1 MNMPHVETVD
11 LTITH
16 ANEIIPC
23 QGSPEGVRGPDL
35 NRLETITDGAL
46 AVDGGRIVA
55 VGDTATITERYRGR
69 QLIDATGRLVS
80 PGLVDAHTH
89 LMFAGSRHDEWEDKV
104 LGRSPSAGLGGGI
117 MRTVGKTR
125 AADDETLVN
134 KALRDLDLMAAHGT
148 TTVEAKTGYGLSR
161 ESELRLL
168 RLISSLEHKVEVVP
182 TFLGAHVVPSEYADR
197 RGAYVDLVVE
207 MLPDV
212 RKQAKYC
219 DMCCDPSCFTSE
231 ECLKIGAAARD
242 LGMGIRVHADQTGEC
257 GGAQTAARLKAAS
270 ADHLDYTTDQG
281 FAAMAEAGTVA
292 ALLPGVTH
300 HLMEMTPKLS
310 GLELYGSEKP
320 FMPLV
325 AHRAINSGGIV
336 ALATNYNPGTCL
348 SLSMQEVM
356 RLAAR
361 LFRLSYAEIW
371 HMCTI
376 NAARALEKS
385 GDRGSLEVGKRA
397 DIVIWS
403 VPEHGMVINRFGV
416 NLAETV
422 IAHGRVIAGSP
433 RTV

>member
-1 MNMPHVETVD
+1 MPQARTVD
-11 LTITH
+11 LTILH
-16 ANEIIPC
+16 AAEMIPC
-23 QGSPEGVRGPDL
+23 QGSPEGVRGSDL
-35 NRLETITDGAL
+35 NRFVAISDGAL
-46 AVDGGRIVA
+46 AVDDGKIVA
-55 VGDTATITERYRGR
+55 VGNTTTITARFHGR
-69 QLIDATGRLVS
+69 RVIDAAGCLVS
-80 PGLVDAHTH
+80 PGLVDPHTH

-104 LGRSPSAGLGGGI
+104 LGRSVSAGLGGGI

-161 ESELRLL
+161 QDELRLL
-168 RLISSLEHKVEVVP
+168 RLISGLKHAVEVVP
-182 TFLGAHVVPSEYADR
+182 TFLGAHVVPSEYAHR
-197 RGAYVDLVVE
+197 RADYVDLVKE

-212 RKQAKYC
+212 RTQASYC
-219 DMCCDPSCFTSE
+219 DMCCDPSCFTPE
-231 ECLKIGAAARD
+231 ECLKIGTAGRD

-257 GGAQTAARLKAAS
+257 GGAQTAARLGAAS

-292 ALLPGVTH
+292 TLLPGVTH
-300 HLMEMTPKLS
+300 HLMEMTPKVT
-310 GLELYGSEKP
+310 ELNLVGAEKP

-325 AHRAINSGGIV
+325 ARRAIDAGGIV
-336 ALATNYNPGTCL
+336 ALATNYNPGTSL
-348 SLSMQEVM
+348 TLSMQEIM

-371 HMCTI
+371 HLCTI
-376 NAARALEKS
+376 NAAKALDR
-385 GDRGSLEVGKRA
+385 GLDRGSLEVGKRA

-416 NLAETV
+416 NLVDTV
-422 IAHGRVIAGSP
+422 IIQGRVAVEGKA
-433 RTV
+433 